1 VILSVLL
8 YAASVVYKAC
18 LSAMWS
24 QCGCTR
30 QCHEGL
36 SGECRCS
43 LYSYHFWGAAW
54 CLTGVFL
61 PP

>member
-1 VILSVLL
+1 MLSVLL
-8 YAASVVYKAC
+8 YVARMVYKAR

-36 SGECRCS
+36 SDECCCS
-43 LYSYHFWGAAW
+43 LYSYH
-54 CLTGVFL
+54 L
-61 PP
+61 